1 MTNKLI
7 SLVCLALALI
17 LCLGSCAD
25 VPEQDGVLDD
35 PGMTVEKDDID
46 ASENVH
52 IRDKDLIYENQ
63 DNTEIVTMYLTVSY
77 GNAAENTN
85 HTWEEINTYSAYDYE
100 EMGVD
105 RYQVAG
111 LLQIGD
117 ENGLIAG
124 ELGYGQSAPNCT
136 VQIRGQSSSR
146 NVQKNYKISI
156 KDNKGDWRGQTT
168 IALNKH
174 QSDGLRFRNKLG
186 FDLLSG
192 IDQLLSLRT
201 TFVRLYVKDTTE
213 GEDAKFEDYGIY
225 TQVEQLNKT
234 ALEYHG
240 LDKRGHLYKVNFC
253 EFYRHEDV
261 IVLKDDP
268 AYNVK
273 AFEEIL
279 EIKGD
284 DDHSKLIGLLERI
297 NDYSIPIETILEE
310 NFDIENIAYWMA
322 FQLLVGNVD
331 TQSRNFYLYSPL
343 NSERFYILAWD
354 LDGMFKRSEYAVT
367 GRIDY
372 SEWENGVS
380 NYWGNVLFQRCLK
393 SEVFRASLDAAVE
406 DLYDTLLDGRLEE
419 YVKTY
424 SDLLKPLVYEGRDAL
439 YMPVTPEQYDLVASA
454 LSNEV
459 RSNYEAYKKSYEK
472 PMPFYIGIPT
482 LEDGMLSL
490 MWEVA
495 YSFDVESITYTFE
508 LATDYSFTSP
518 IVKETNLS
526 LPYVKFDT
534 LPAGQYFLRVTAHDE
549 AGDTQVAFDYYI
561 TENGKIYGTKCF
573 YVDAEGNIVED
584 IYVEE

>member
-1 MTNKLI
+1 MRNKRI
-7 SLVCLALALI
+7 VFVCLALVLSF
-17 LCLGSCAD
+17 CLGGCA
-25 VPEQDGVLDD
+25 ETAENSGVLDNLGIPID
-35 PGMTVEKDDID
+35 KNDID
-46 ASENVH
+46 TSEDVH

-85 HTWEEINTYSAYDYE
+85 HTWEEVNTYSAYDYE

-146 NVQKNYKISI
+146 NVQKNYKISV
-156 KDNKGDWRGQTT
+156 KDNKGEWRGQTT

-201 TFVRLYVKDTTE
+201 TFVRLYVKDTTASP
-213 GEDAKFEDYGIY
+213 DAKFEDYGIY
-225 TQVEQLNKT
+225 THVEQLNKT

-240 LDKRGHLYKVNFC
+240 LDKRGQLYKVNFC
-253 EFYRHEDV
+253 EFYRYEDV
-261 IVLKDDP
+261 IVRKDDP
-268 AYNVK
+268 AYDVK
-273 AFEEIL
+273 AFEELL

-284 DDHSKLIGLLERI
+284 DDHTKLINLLKKV
-297 NDYSIPIETILEE
+297 NDYSIPIEKILEE
-310 NFDIENIAYWMA
+310 NFDIENLSYWMA

-354 LDGMFKRSEYAVT
+354 LDGMFKRSEHALT

-372 SEWENGVS
+372 AEWENGIS

-393 SEVFRASLDAAVE
+393 SEVFRESLDAAVE
-406 DLYDTLLDGRLEE
+406 DLYKTLLDGRLEE
-419 YVKTY
+419 YVETY

-439 YMPVTPEQYDLVASA
+439 YMPITQAQYDAVAAALVD
-454 LSNEV
+454 EV
-459 RSNYEAYKKSYEK
+459 KGNYTSYKESFEK
-472 PMPFYIGIPT
+472 PMPFYIGTPT
-482 LEDGMLSL
+482 IEDGMISL
-490 MWEVA
+490 VWNVA

-508 LATDYSFTSP
+508 LATDYSFTDP
-518 IVKETNLS
+518 IVKETALS
-526 LPYVKFDT
+526 LPHVKFDT
-534 LPAGQYFLRVTAHDE
+534 LPMGQYFIRVTARDE

-561 TENGKIYGTKCF
+561 INNGKIYGTKCF
-573 YVDAEGNIVED
+573 YVDEDGQIVED
-584 IYVEE
+584 IYVDE

>member
-7 SLVCLALALI
+7 SLVFLALI
-17 LCLGSCAD
+17 LILCLVSCAEKPATD
-25 VPEQDGVLDD
+25 VLEDLGV
-35 PGMTVEKDDID
+35 TIEKDDID
-46 ASENVH
+46 TSENIH
-52 IRDKDLIYENQ
+52 IRDKNLIYENQ
-63 DNTEIVTMYLTVSY
+63 NNTEIVTMYLTVSY
-77 GNAAENTN
+77 GNTAENTD

-124 ELGYGQSAPNCT
+124 ELGYGQTAPNCT

-201 TFVRLYVKDTTE
+201 TFVRLYVKDTTA
-213 GEDAKFEDYGIY
+213 GADAKFEDYGIY
-225 TQVEQLNKT
+225 THVEQLNKT
-234 ALEYHG
+234 ALETHG

-253 EFYRHEDV
+253 EFYRYEDV

-268 AYNVK
+268 AYDVT
-273 AFEEIL
+273 AFEQIL

-284 DDHSKLIGLLERI
+284 DDHSKLIALLEKI

-310 NFDIENIAYWMA
+310 NFDIENISYWMA

-331 TQSRNFYLYSPL
+331 TQSRNFYIYSPL

-380 NYWGNVLFQRCLK
+380 NYWGNVLFRRCLK
-393 SEVFRASLDAAVE
+393 SEVFRSSLDAAIE
-406 DLYDTLLDGRLEE
+406 DLYTKLLDGRLEE

-424 SDLLKPLVYEGRDAL
+424 SEILKPLVYEGRDAL
-439 YMPVTPEQYDLVASA
+439 YMPLTRDQYDKVASR
-454 LSNEV
+454 LSDEV
-459 RSNYEAYKKSYEK
+459 KSNYENYKRSYEK
-472 PMPFYIGIPT
+472 PMPFYMGSPT
-482 LEDGMLSL
+482 LEGDMISL

-495 YSFDVESITYTFE
+495 YSFDAESVTYTFE
-508 LATDYSFTSP
+508 LAKDYSFTSP
-518 IVKETNLS
+518 IVKETDLS
-526 LPYVKFDT
+526 LPCVKFNT
-534 LPAGQYFLRVTAHDE
+534 LPKGQYFIRVTAHDE
-549 AGDTQVAFDYYI
+549 TGDTQVAFDYYI
-561 TENGKIYGTKCF
+561 TENGKVYGTKCI
-573 YVDAEGNIVED
+573 YVDEDGRIAEDV
-584 IYVEE
+584 YVEE

>member
-25 VPEQDGVLDD
+25 MPEQDGVLDD
-35 PGMTVEKDDID
+35 LGMTVEKDDID
-46 ASENVH
+46 TSEDVH

-111 LLQIGD
+111 LLQVGD

-156 KDNKGDWRGQTT
+156 KDNKGEWRGQTT

-201 TFVRLYVKDTTE
+201 TFVRLYVKDTTA
-213 GEDAKFEDYGIY
+213 GSDAKFEDYGIY
-225 TQVEQLNKT
+225 THVEQLNKT
-234 ALEYHG
+234 ALETHG

-253 EFYRHEDV
+253 EFYRYEDV
-261 IVLKDDP
+261 IVLKNDSTYDLT
-268 AYNVK
+268 
-273 AFEEIL
+273 AFEQIL

-284 DDHSKLIGLLERI
+284 DYHSKLIGMLERV

-310 NFDIENIAYWMA
+310 NFDTENIAYWMA

-354 LDGMFKRSEYAVT
+354 LDGMFKRSEHALT
-367 GRIDY
+367 GRVDY

-380 NYWGNVLFQRCLK
+380 NYWGNILFKRCLK
-393 SEVFRASLDAAVE
+393 SDVFRASLDAAF
-406 DLYDTLLDGRLEE
+406 
-419 YVKTY
+419 
-424 SDLLKPLVYEGRDAL
+424 P
-439 YMPVTPEQYDLVASA
+439 
-454 LSNEV
+454 
-459 RSNYEAYKKSYEK
+459 
-472 PMPFYIGIPT
+472 
-482 LEDGMLSL
+482 
-490 MWEVA
+490 
-495 YSFDVESITYTFE
+495 
-508 LATDYSFTSP
+508 
-518 IVKETNLS
+518 
-526 LPYVKFDT
+526 
-534 LPAGQYFLRVTAHDE
+534 
-549 AGDTQVAFDYYI
+549 
-561 TENGKIYGTKCF
+561 
-573 YVDAEGNIVED
+573 
-584 IYVEE
+584 